1 MKGTVVDK
9 AKVADVLEKAADLY
23 ESEKIEWCQGYNFN
37 IGRQRLGA
45 CAQGAIML
53 ATGAYAQMPNGFVDY
68 IGSEDGDWNHDYE
81 LSITATRVLF
91 LSINKKGPFPFSSV
105 PQFNDT
111 QGRTKQEVIE
121 AMKKCAKELRN
132 GE

>member
-23 ESEKIEWCQGYNFN
+23 ESEEIDWCQRHNFDY
-37 IGRQRLGA
+37 GRQRLSA

-53 ATGAYAQMPNGFVDY
+53 ASGAYTQMPNGVVNY
-68 IGSEDGDWNHDYE
+68 IEGADGWNHDYE

-121 AMKKCAKELRN
+121 AMKECAKELRN